1 MYADDLILIST
12 ASRKS
17 ARNISL
23 RLNIYAHISGQ
34 FPNQTKS
41 EIYVPSWFNHQ
52 VSSRISGIL
61 NFKIG
66 KTPFTYL
73 GVLISPKKL
82 VIAHFDSMINRINK
96 SIVVWRK
103 ANLSKAGKSILIN
116 SILMDVPIYYLSIY
130 PIPETVLFKF
140 SRLARKFL
148 WANHEQD
155 SGMSVVNWDI
165 ITASKSE
172 GGLGIRNLL
181 KVKHSLMAKNLF
193 NFLNKHNS
201 FWVDILYMKYGDH
214 NFWTRTAPSNCSA
227 FFQGGYV
234 LMLMSLSPFCGLIVL
249 TLHALLFFITLGC
262 LISPL
267 RINQFSLIWIL
278 L

>member
-1 MYADDLILIST
+1 MAGCVNDSLQINNVLVDHFSNLWNNPEIQSLEWYLDALPSNLPTLNNDQQAFLSRHVSKDEIYKTLLALSEGKSPGPDGFNVEFYKIFWNDIE

-116 SILMDVPIYYLSIY
+116 SILMVVPIYYLSVY

-140 SRLARKFL
+140 SKLARKFL

-172 GGLGIRNLL
+172 GGLGIRNLI
-181 KVKHSLMAKNLF
+181 K
-193 NFLNKHNS
+193 
-201 FWVDILYMKYGDH
+201 D
-214 NFWTRTAPSNCSA
+214 CS
-227 FFQGGYV
+227 V
-234 LMLMSLSPFCGLIVL
+234 
-249 TLHALLFFITLGC
+249 
-262 LISPL
+262 
-267 RINQFSLIWIL
+267 
-278 L
+278 